1 MNPAETIRSG
11 ANRAQSAASASSQAR
26 RSGKSLTRRTNVGMP
41 GRPRAVQPGD
51 PVPVGADGHDP
62 GAETV
67 VRRRVEQCLEV
78 AARPRHQHDQP

>member
-11 ANRAQSAASASSQAR
+11 ANRAQSAASASSQAG
-26 RSGKSLTRRTNVGMP
+26 RSGKSLTRR
-41 GRPRAVQPGD
+41 PRAVQPRD

-67 VRRRVEQCLEV
+67 VRRGVEQRLEV